1 MRSTHPV
8 IAVLPFTN
16 LSAGAGNEEFA
27 DGLTYEIHRNLAG
40 IQGLELRS
48 STSSFSFRGAR
59 RLADI
64 REQLGADYV
73 LEGSILRSPGTIRVQ
88 TRFARVSDDTT
99 VWAAKYDRS
108 PRDIFAI
115 QDEISLEIVNALR
128 LKVGRGQRRYE
139 IDPDVYYQFLKG
151 RGLRSRRDPEDAAR
165 AAVIFEAIVA
175 RDPAY
180 APAWSALASAIAD
193 ATMHQP
199 PEEMPP
205 IDPRMEIAAL
215 NAIRIDPLLAEAH
228 AAMGSV
234 YGRNRDWAN
243 ARKSFETALELNP
256 SLTTTYT
263 DFVLSA
269 LLPMGRNI
277 ESVQQLEAARRV
289 DPLSLDVR
297 RMLVH
302 VLVNVGRHADAIE
315 SARWVLARD
324 PKFPYAEVFLGRA
337 LLFAGRPK
345 EALAMFENGKSE
357 GNWGYIGYLY
367 AVTGRRAEAEALAAS
382 HPDAAARQ
390 MLIYGGLGD
399 KNRSFEALER
409 TAQVNWWRAA
419 TWMIRP
425 EMSVLRDDPRVAE
438 LRDRLGLPPFEEP
451 Q

>member
-1 MRSTHPV
+1 MQV
-8 IAVLPFTN
+8 
-16 LSAGAGNEEFA
+16 
-27 DGLTYEIHRNLAG
+27 
-40 IQGLELRS
+40 
-48 STSSFSFRGAR
+48 
-59 RLADI
+59 
-64 REQLGADYV
+64 
-73 LEGSILRSPGTIRVQ
+73 
-88 TRFARVSDDTT
+88 RFARVADDTT
-99 VWAAKYDRS
+99 VWAGKFDRS
-108 PRDIFAI
+108 SRDIFAI

-139 IDPDVYYQFLKG
+139 TDPDVYYQFLKA
-151 RGLRSRRDPEDAAR
+151 RGLRSRRDPENAAR
-165 AAVIFEAIVA
+165 AAALFEAIVA
-175 RDPAY
+175 RDPAF
-180 APAWSALASAIAD
+180 APAWSELASALAD
-193 ATMHQP
+193 ATRHQP
-199 PEEMPP
+199 REEIPP
-205 IDPRMEIAAL
+205 LDPRMEPAAL

-263 DFVLSA
+263 DFVLST

-277 ESVQQLEAARRV
+277 ESVQRLETARRV
-289 DPLSLDVR
+289 DPLSLDVPR
-297 RMLVH
+297 LLAH

-345 EALAMFENGKSE
+345 EALVMFENSQSE
-357 GNWGYIGYLY
+357 GDWGYIGYLY
-367 AVTGRRAEAEALAAS
+367 AVTGRGAEAEALAAS

-425 EMSVLRDDPRVAE
+425 EMSVLRGDPRVHE